1 MKEPCVPTAAKLGQQ
16 TIFRGVPWAQLEA
29 LAAVAAC
36 ARFGPDEL
44 VFREG
49 EEANRFYL
57 LLSGSVALEAA
68 ACEREVRLQTVEAGE
83 ALGWSWVFPPF
94 RWQFTARTLTPVEAY
109 FFHAPS
115 LRQHMED
122 DPALGYAVM
131 KRMAAVLFERL
142 VATRDR
148 LAVVEEA
155 AAGRCIPITVL
166 ASAADP
172 V

>member
-1 MKEPCVPTAAKLGQQ
+1 MKSPLLPTAACLGHQP
-16 TIFRGVPWAQLEA
+16 IFHGVPWTQLES

-36 ARFGPDEL
+36 AKFDPDEII
-44 VFREG
+44 FREG

-57 LLSGSVALEAA
+57 LLSGSVALEAKA
-68 ACEREVRLQTVEAGE
+68 GERAVRLQSVEAGE

-109 FFHAPS
+109 FFHAPT
-115 LRQHMED
+115 LRQRMDD

-142 VATRDR
+142 VSTRDR

-155 AAGRCIPITVL
+155 VAGHCIPVAL
-166 ASAADP
+166 HASAGSPA
-172 V
+172 